1 MKHIKAVTQ
10 HPAKASTDIGIGQ
23 IITIIAQILTILG
36 TAISQKNA
44 SA

>member
-10 HPAKASTDIGIGQ
+10 RPAKASTDIGIGQ